1 MQLPKIKADG
11 AIDDHDVY
19 FLGDDGLKAG
29 EGDVYRHNGDRLW
42 PRSGNQMHLCSQA
55 GKLDEL
61 CHGILFED
69 PLPPHTQIGEPSERA
84 NYLG

>member
-19 FLGDDGLKAG
+19 FWGDDGLKAG

-42 PRSGNQMHLCSQA
+42 PRSGNQMTWAEGRQSR
-55 GKLDEL
+55 GPKD
-61 CHGILFED
+61 
-69 PLPPHTQIGEPSERA
+69 SET
-84 NYLG
+84 